1 MSCYF
6 KSTKFFEDE
15 RDRNVSRKQERK
27 EAKRRMDYLANEFR
41 FLFCERREREK
52 NSFFEEGLKYGGYVT

>member
-6 KSTKFFEDE
+6 KSTKFFDDE

-41 FLFCERREREK
+41 FLFCERREK

>member
-1 MSCYF
+1 MREMFRYINIIMEHF
-6 KSTKFFEDE
+6 
-15 RDRNVSRKQERK
+15 SRKQERK